1 MNSGSGFLHPPS
13 SLLLSASVAPIG
25 ARKLYSRNLCVPGL
39 GRGFA
44 NKALELLGKAQGMF
58 QERRSGRREW
68 EPELPYFHAMSA
80 EEIIRRMANDVRAAD
95 PALMLIDQRH
105 RLKLPGK
112 RDELVSIFRAQLQ
125 QLDPGITVFDPQ
137 AGSLLPEGGDQGAEV
152 MH

>member
-1 MNSGSGFLHPPS
+1 MFRHNTAG
-13 SLLLSASVAPIG
+13 
-25 ARKLYSRNLCVPGL
+25 
-39 GRGFA
+39 A

-68 EPELPYFHAMSA
+68 EPELPDFHAMSA

-105 RLKLPGK
+105 RLKLPG
-112 RDELVSIFRAQLQ
+112 RRHELVQLFRAQLQ
-125 QLDPGITVFDPQ
+125 HLDPAIEVLDPQ
-137 AGSLLPEGGDQGAEV
+137 AGQVPPPESGSSQA